1 MAYYIQKPFT
11 SNSNELS
18 VYYQQVARSD
28 GNGVMDTIW
37 TDKYDDK
44 TSISAEPVAQS
55 IASTFKNAQVRK
67 SNANGR

>member
-11 SNSNELS
+11 SKGNELS
-18 VYYQQVARSD
+18 IYYQQVTRSD
-28 GNGVMDTIW
+28 GDGVMDTIW

-44 TSISAEPVAQS
+44 TSISTNSAAQA

-67 SNANGR
+67 I

>member
-11 SNSNELS
+11 SNGYEVSI
-18 VYYQQVARSD
+18 YYQQVTRSD

-44 TSISAEPVAQS
+44 TSISTKSAAQA

-67 SNANGR
+67 I

>member
-11 SNSNELS
+11 KNGSQVSI
-18 VYYQQVARSD
+18 YYQQVTRSD

-44 TSISAEPVAQS
+44 TSISTKSAAQS
-55 IASTFKNAQVRK
+55 IASVFKNAQVRK
-67 SNANGR
+67 I

>member
-11 SNSNELS
+11 SNGNAMT
-18 VYYQQVARSD
+18 VYYQQVTRSD

-44 TSISAEPVAQS
+44 TSISTKSAAQS
-55 IASTFKNAQVRK
+55 IATKFKNAQVRK
-67 SNANGR
+67 I